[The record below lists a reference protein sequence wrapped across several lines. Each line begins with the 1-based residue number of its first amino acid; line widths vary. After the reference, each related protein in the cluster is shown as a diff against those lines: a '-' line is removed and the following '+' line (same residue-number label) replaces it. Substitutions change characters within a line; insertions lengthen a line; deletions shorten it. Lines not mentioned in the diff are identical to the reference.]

1 MLTLNRMSIGFL
13 VSIYKLNL
21 ERTLLQFVPILNKS
35 QRNNTYLNSLL
46 RYKAST

>member
-21 ERTLLQFVPILNKS
+21 ERTLLQFVSILNKS
-35 QRNNTYLNSLL
+35 EEQHLF
-46 RYKAST
+46 KFFIKI